1 MLIEGYAVADVS
13 EEIGERRL
21 ATLERLPAE
30 VGAVELYEVES
41 AQYGGVIANPI
52 AENVEDRE
60 AALVDH
66 DGLTVEQARSHRQT
80 FKRCSD
86 QRKAVGE
93 IRAMARE
100 EPNSFSVA
108 PCHNAESVMLD
119 LVNPIG
125 PRRRLL
131 SRPGEAWFNDRFA
144 TQEHR
149 LARQ

>member
-60 AALVDH
+60 AAFVDH
-66 DGLTVEQARSHRQT
+66 NTLTIDQARSYWQT
-80 FKRCSD
+80 FERRSD

-93 IRAMARE
+93 IRAVAR
-100 EPNSFSVA
+100 
-108 PCHNAESVMLD
+108 
-119 LVNPIG
+119 
-125 PRRRLL
+125 
-131 SRPGEAWFNDRFA
+131 
-144 TQEHR
+144 
-149 LARQ
+149 